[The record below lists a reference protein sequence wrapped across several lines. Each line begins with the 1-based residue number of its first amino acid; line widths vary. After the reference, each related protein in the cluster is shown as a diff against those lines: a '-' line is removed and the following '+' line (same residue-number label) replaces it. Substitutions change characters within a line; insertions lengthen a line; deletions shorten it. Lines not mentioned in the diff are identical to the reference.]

1 MLKMKRAVTIDLP
14 DSQDDDKLRI
24 TTSNA
29 IDMQFSSNKM
39 HSEKGFLKIENQLK
53 TLSNKIDSYINN
65 QKEIEYIILSYYEYS
80 YLKRVEN
87 HK

>member
-1 MLKMKRAVTIDLP
+1 MVTIDLP

-24 TTSNA
+24 TTSNG

-39 HSEKGFLKIENQLK
+39 HSEKGLLKIENQLK
-53 TLSNKIDSYINN
+53 TLSNKAIHKIDSYINN
-65 QKEIEYIILSYYEYS
+65 QKEIKYIILSYYEYS